1 MRLEHLLSGEDDYLG
16 LITLLRYNVIT
27 PLVRKRFA
35 LKPSASLLLMFIDIE
50 KDEAERKP
58 TA

>member
-1 MRLEHLLSGEDDYLG
+1 MTQEFG
-16 LITLLRYNVIT
+16 LI
-27 PLVRKRFA
+27 
-35 LKPSASLLLMFIDIE
+35 LKPSASLLLMFINIE